1 VSNNLE
7 IKIIDA
13 FTFFNDVNLLKM
25 RLEFHDPYVDK
36 FYICESNITYSG
48 LPKDYIFERRRHEFA
63 AWEDKIHYIKYSP
76 DISGL
81 DFSKRDKEQNLHF
94 DSPAWI
100 LEFGQRDELK
110 KHIHDVRD
118 DDIVIITDM
127 DEFID
132 PKVFKSVKQYS
143 QSQSWVEARLNMPF
157 FVYYMN
163 CIWPGKL
170 WTHPYLVKG
179 KRFKEIE
186 SLSRHRHSAGMWCWF
201 TDAGWHFS
209 SVGGLDAVMQKLR
222 ATSHTEYMEAGVV
235 EESYIQECMKFC
247 MNPTLDRKEPRL
259 QSSEFGFLPLNVF
272 PPELRKIMLNN
283 PQFIMTNLRGD

>member
-1 VSNNLE
+1 MNQP

-13 FTFFNDVNLLKM
+13 FTFFNAVDLLKM
-25 RLEFHDPYVDK
+25 RLQLHAPYVDA
-36 FYICESNITYSG
+36 FYICEANVTYSG
-48 LPKDYIFERRRHEFA
+48 LPKEYILEKHWEEFA
-63 AWEDKIHYIKYSP
+63 PWHDKINYIKYAPSVA
-76 DISGL
+76 GL

-94 DSPAWI
+94 NSPAWI
-100 LEFGQRDELK
+100 LEFKQRDQLK
-110 KHIHDVRD
+110 SHIKDVTD
-118 DDIVIITDM
+118 DDIIIVTDM

-132 PKVFKSVKQYS
+132 PKIFECVKQYS
-143 QSQSWVEARLNMPF
+143 QGQEWVEARLNMPF

-179 KRFKEIE
+179 KRFREIE
-186 SLSRHRHSAGMWCWF
+186 SLSHHRHSVGMLNWF

-209 SVGGLDAVMQKLR
+209 SLGGLDAVMDKFR

-235 EESYIQECMKFC
+235 EENYIRECMKFC

-272 PPELRKIMLNN
+272 LPELRKIMLNN
-283 PQFIMTNLRGD
+283 PQFILTDLRGD